1 MKEKIQELYKM
12 IEGYIPSFFK
22 NFYVIVSLT
31 FIVWMLSFDANNL
44 FIQIKQTNKYNEL
57 LSQKK
62 YYQEKI
68 FQVKEDMKDLQ
79 GNQELLEKFAREKY
93 YFQKAN
99 EDVYVVVE
107 EELKQED

>member
-22 NFYVIVSLT
+22 NFYVIVSLA
-31 FIVWMLSFDANNL
+31 FIFWMLFFDVNNL
-44 FIQIKQTNKYNEL
+44 FVQIIQTNKYNEL

-62 YYQEKI
+62 YYQQKI
-68 FQVKEDMKDLQ
+68 FEVKEDMKDLQ
-79 GNQELLEKFAREKY
+79 GSQELLEKFAREKY

-107 EELKQED
+107 ESTEED